1 MSRPAATLEV
11 VAERLRGYYTRYYR
25 DTLGLPGWAELVE
38 NRAADEEQEAS
49 HLARL
54 EMLLGRPVAG
64 VSLLNVGCGTGGF
77 NVVAARAGADA
88 WGVDTDREAVAIAR
102 LKLSGARG
110 GACLAAAETLPFAS
124 ARFDLVYCYSA
135 IEHVAS
141 VEASVSEMIR
151 VTRPEGIVYVHT
163 PNAWSWY
170 EGHYKLLWVPGLPRP
185 LGALYLALRRR
196 PTAYLATLRRLT
208 KDQLRRAFQTAGVT
222 DLQFHTG
229 DLPRESRGPLW
240 PLFRLYYGLLGVAPF
255 LEITARK
262 PA

>member
-1 MSRPAATLEV
+1 MNRPAATREP
-11 VAERLRGYYTRYYR
+11 VAERLRRYYTRYYR
-25 DTLGLPGWAELVE
+25 DTLGLLGWAELVE
-38 NRAADEEQEAS
+38 NRAAEEEQEAG

-54 EMLLGRPVAG
+54 ETLLGRPVAG
-64 VSLLNVGCGTGGF
+64 MRLLNVGCGTGGF
-77 NVVAARAGADA
+77 NVVAARAGAGA
-88 WGVDTDREAVAIAR
+88 WGVDTDAEAVAIAQ
-102 LKLSGARG
+102 LKAGRAPG
-110 GACLAAAETLPFAS
+110 GACLAAAEVLPFAS
-124 ARFDLVYCYSA
+124 GLFDLVYCYSA

-141 VEASVSEMIR
+141 VEASVAEMVR
-151 VTRPEGIVYVHT
+151 VTRAGGIVYVHT

-208 KDQLRRAFQTAGVT
+208 KGQLRRAFRLAGVT

-229 DLPRESRGPLW
+229 DPPRESRGPLW

-255 LEITARK
+255 IEITARK